1 MNAVLLD
8 PAPGFPG
15 ADDVEADDLLIR
27 ARADVTS
34 DGSFGERWVVV
45 DRTDVRVFDGG
56 ARPAV
61 QQVPI
66 AELVGCRSE
75 ACVGGGAMVLE
86 RADEAPLRIRY
97 SQSEAAKFAE
107 VVRGIEQLR
116 EGKAFHI
123 NGHIQRNRCSTCRR
137 LLPERDGIC
146 PACIRKTATLARLAV
161 RLWPHKLRTVTVAL
175 ASLFVTAAALAP
187 PLVTAMIVDDVLVPA
202 DPAPMEER
210 LGLLALLV
218 AGLVG
223 IRVAS
228 WAAEWVHG
236 WNATWLGARVTA
248 DIRAE
253 LYHRL
258 ELLSLSFYDKHP
270 AGSLIA
276 RATRDVQM
284 LQGFLIDGVPY
295 LVTNLL
301 TLVGILALMLGMSLH
316 LSLYVLLPV
325 PLILLWGAFYWSR
338 LRILFTRLMQS
349 WGRLTD
355 RTVETLTGIR
365 VVKAFAQEAR
375 EIGSFNVAN
384 GGIRAA
390 GIRVTLHQGIFFATM
405 ALITALGM
413 MLVWG
418 VGGQQVLDNAITLG
432 TLVAFY
438 SYMWMFLGP
447 IQWLGQMNDSMSR
460 AFASAERI
468 FEIIDAPPEGA
479 IEGAVPKRPSLAGHV
494 RLGNVTFGYDKS
506 KPVLKGVELEL
517 KPGEMVGIV
526 GRSGVGK
533 TTIVNL
539 IARFYD
545 PDQGSV
551 EIDGVDARELDPGH
565 LRSHIGMVLQ
575 EPLLFSGTIADNI
588 GYGKPGATLAE
599 IMDAA
604 RAANAHNFIMA
615 KPDGYETP
623 VGEKGTGLSGGERQR
638 ISIARAILRDPRIL
652 IFDEA
657 TASVDVET
665 ERHIQVALERLMQ
678 GRTTIAIAHRLST
691 LRGASRIVVMEEG
704 RIAEQGSHAELM
716 AQRGTFHELV
726 TMQQATSEIIAVA
739 D

>member
-1 MNAVLLD
+1 MDARLLE
-8 PAPGFPG
+8 PAPGFV
-15 ADDVEADDLLIR
+15 DVGSEEGLLIR
-27 ARADVTS
+27 AGADVGA
-34 DGSFGERWVVV
+34 DGRFGGRWVVV
-45 DRTDVRVFDGG
+45 DGAEVRVFDGEDPAPA
-56 ARPAV
+56 AR
-61 QQVPI
+61 VPI
-66 AELVGCRSE
+66 KEVTACRSE
-75 ACVGGGAMVLE
+75 AHVGGGSLVLE
-86 RADEAPLRIRY
+86 RTGKAPLRVRY
-97 SQSEAAKFAE
+97 SQSQAAKFSE

-116 EGKAFHI
+116 EGNPFHI
-123 NGHIQRNRCSTCRR
+123 NGHVERNRCATCRR

-146 PACIRKTATLARLAV
+146 PACIRKSATLARLAV

-187 PLVTAMIVDDVLVPA
+187 PLVTAMIVDEVLVPA
-202 DPAPMEER
+202 EPAAPVPER
-210 LGLLALLV
+210 LALLALLV
-218 AGLVG
+218 GGLVG
-223 IRVAS
+223 IRVVS
-228 WAAEWVHG
+228 WGAEWIHG
-236 WNATWLGARVTA
+236 WNATWLGARITA

-258 ELLSLSFYDKHP
+258 EMLSLPFYDKHP
-270 AGSLIA
+270 VGTLIA

-301 TLVGILALMLGMSLH
+301 TLVGILALMLAMSWS

-325 PLILLWGAFYWSR
+325 PLIFLWGAFYWSR
-338 LRILFTRLMQS
+338 LRTLFMRLMQT
-349 WGRLTD
+349 WGRLTE

-365 VVKAFAQEAR
+365 VVKAFTQETR
-375 EIGSFNVAN
+375 EIGSFNSAN
-384 GGIRAA
+384 ARIRAA
-390 GIRVTLHQGIFFATM
+390 GVHVKLHQGIFFATM
-405 ALITALGM
+405 AFITALGT
-413 MLVWG
+413 MLMWG
-418 VGGQQVLDNAITLG
+418 VGGQQVLDEVITLG

-447 IQWLGQMNDSMSR
+447 IQWLGEMNDHMSR

-468 FEIIDAPPEGA
+468 FEVIDAPPEAA
-479 IEGAVPKRPSLAGHV
+479 ITSVAKRPQITGHI
-494 RLGNVTFGYDKS
+494 RLRDVTFGYDKS
-506 KPVLKGVELEL
+506 KPVLKGVDLTL

-539 IARFYD
+539 ITRFYD
-545 PDQGSV
+545 PDQGTV
-551 EIDGVDARELDPGH
+551 EIDGVDAREMDPSH

-575 EPLLFSGTIADNI
+575 EPLLFSGSIADNI

-638 ISIARAILRDPRIL
+638 ISIARAILRNPRIL

-665 ERHIQVALERLMQ
+665 ERHIQAALERLMR

-691 LRGASRIVVMEEG
+691 LRDANRIVVMEDG
-704 RIAEQGSHAELM
+704 RIAEEGSHAELM
-716 AQRGTFHELV
+716 AKRGSFHELV
-726 TMQQATSEIIAVA
+726 EMQQAASRIIAVA

>member
-1 MNAVLLD
+1 MNARLLESP
-8 PAPGFPG
+8 PAFLD
-15 ADDVEADDLLIR
+15 AAEAEEVLIR
-27 ARADVTS
+27 AKADVAG

-45 DRTDVRVFDGG
+45 DRAEVRVFDGTG
-56 ARPAV
+56 PEAV
-61 QQVPI
+61 QRVPI
-66 AELVGCRSE
+66 AELVRCRSE
-75 ACVGGGAMVLE
+75 SSVGGGAVVLE
-86 RADEAPLRIRY
+86 RAGEAPLRVCH
-97 SQSEAAKFAE
+97 SQSQAAKFSE

-123 NGHIQRNRCSTCRR
+123 NGHVERNRCSTCRR

-161 RLWPHKLRTVTVAL
+161 RLWPYRLRTVVVAV

-202 DPAPMEER
+202 DRVPPIEER

-223 IRVAS
+223 IRVVS
-228 WAAEWVHG
+228 WAGEWIHG

-258 ELLSLSFYDKHP
+258 EMLSLPFYDKHP
-270 AGSLIA
+270 IGSLIA

-338 LRILFTRLMQS
+338 LRMLFTRLMQS
-349 WGRLTD
+349 WSRLTD

-365 VVKAFAQEAR
+365 VVKSFAQEAR
-375 EIGSFNVAN
+375 EIASFNVAN
-384 GGIRAA
+384 AGIRAA
-390 GIRVTLHQGIFFATM
+390 GIRVKLHQGIFFATM

-418 VGGQQVLDNAITLG
+418 VGGQQVLNGAITLG

-447 IQWLGQMNDSMSR
+447 IQWLGEMNDQMSR

-468 FEIIDAPPEGA
+468 FEVIDAPPEGA
-479 IEGAVPKRPSLAGHV
+479 AEGAVAKRPALAGHV
-494 RLGNVTFGYDKS
+494 RLRDVTFGYDKS
-506 KPVLKGVELEL
+506 KPVLKGVDLEL
-517 KPGEMVGIV
+517 RRGEMVGIV

-545 PDQGSV
+545 PDRGSV
-551 EIDGVDARELDPGH
+551 EIDGGGCARDGPGPPPLAHRHGAAGAVAVLGHHCGQHRLWQARCHIGRDHGRGPSRQRPQLHHDKARRLRDAGGRERHWAVRRREAADLDRPRHPARSPHPH
-565 LRSHIGMVLQ
+565 LRRGHGIRGC
-575 EPLLFSGTIADNI
+575 
-588 GYGKPGATLAE
+588 
-599 IMDAA
+599 
-604 RAANAHNFIMA
+604 
-615 KPDGYETP
+615 PDGAAH
-623 VGEKGTGLSGGERQR
+623 S
-638 ISIARAILRDPRIL
+638 SSA
-652 IFDEA
+652 
-657 TASVDVET
+657 
-665 ERHIQVALERLMQ
+665 
-678 GRTTIAIAHRLST
+678 RTTDAGTDHHRHRPSPLHPARRESH
-691 LRGASRIVVMEEG
+691 RRHGG
-704 RIAEQGSHAELM
+704 RSH
-716 AQRGTFHELV
+716 Q
-726 TMQQATSEIIAVA
+726 
-739 D
+739 

>member
-1 MNAVLLD
+1 MNARLLESP
-8 PAPGFPG
+8 PAFLD
-15 ADDVEADDLLIR
+15 AAEAEEVLIR
-27 ARADVTS
+27 AKADVAG

-45 DRTDVRVFDGG
+45 DRAEVRVFDGTG
-56 ARPAV
+56 PEAV
-61 QQVPI
+61 QRVPI
-66 AELVGCRSE
+66 AELVRCRSE
-75 ACVGGGAMVLE
+75 SSVGGGAVVLE
-86 RADEAPLRIRY
+86 RAGAAPLRVCH
-97 SQSEAAKFAE
+97 SQSQAAKFSE

-123 NGHIQRNRCSTCRR
+123 NGHVERNRCSTCRR

-161 RLWPHKLRTVTVAL
+161 RLWPYRLRTVAVAV

-202 DPAPMEER
+202 DRVPPMEER

-223 IRVAS
+223 IRVVS
-228 WAAEWVHG
+228 WAGEWIHG

-258 ELLSLSFYDKHP
+258 EMLSLPFYDKHP
-270 AGSLIA
+270 IGSLIA

-338 LRILFTRLMQS
+338 LRMLFARLMQS
-349 WGRLTD
+349 WSRLTD

-365 VVKAFAQEAR
+365 VVKSFAQEAR
-375 EIGSFNVAN
+375 EIASFNVAN
-384 GGIRAA
+384 AGIRAA
-390 GIRVTLHQGIFFATM
+390 GIRVKLHQGIFFATM

-418 VGGQQVLDNAITLG
+418 VGGQQVLNGAITLG

-447 IQWLGQMNDSMSR
+447 IQWLGEMNDQMSR

-468 FEIIDAPPEGA
+468 FEVIDAPPEGA
-479 IEGAVPKRPSLAGHV
+479 VEGAVAKRPALAGHV
-494 RLGNVTFGYDKS
+494 RLRDVTFGYDKS
-506 KPVLKGVELEL
+506 KPVLKGVDLEL
-517 KPGEMVGIV
+517 RRGEMVGIV

-545 PDQGSV
+545 PDRGSV
-551 EIDGVDARELDPGH
+551 EIDGVDAREMDPGH

-604 RAANAHNFIMA
+604 RAANAHSFIMT

-657 TASVDVET
+657 TASVDVQT

-691 LRGASRIVVMEEG
+691 LRGASRIVVIEDG
-704 RIAEQGSHAELM
+704 RISEQGSHAELM
-716 AQRGTFHELV
+716 AKRGTFHELV
-726 TMQQATSEIIAVA
+726 QMQQATSEIIAVA